1 MPERSE
7 GRGGQPRDHSAHP
20 RGVSM
25 RRFAQLCL
33 ALSGT
38 TSSSRKVELLAA
50 YFRAA
55 APADA
60 AIALAYLLGQ
70 RGRRPV
76 SSTLL
81 RTWACD
87 AAGIP
92 HWLFDASF
100 ESVGDLGETLALIV
114 EDSPDAADEPPSLAV
129 FVERY
134 VASLAGADVADAKSI
149 VLDAWRQL
157 TLDERFI
164 YHKLIGGAFR
174 MGVARGLVLRA
185 ISEVS
190 GLDLATVTHRLTGT
204 FDASERGWQR
214 LIHHDESDALPTR
227 PYPFCLAT
235 QLDISPDELGAIDDW
250 LIERKFDGIRCQ
262 VLRRGDAVAVV
273 SRGEERIDGSFP
285 ELVALARRLPSGTV
299 IDGEVLLIEGDRILP
314 FQRLQTR
321 INAKRAAW
329 LSEPG
334 LFESERIVLRAYD
347 LLEQDGVD
355 VRSRPLAE
363 RRAALE
369 SLVAQLADD
378 RLQLSPRL
386 QPRDWSE
393 AAAERSHSRELG
405 VEGLMLKRL
414 DAAYGIG
421 RERKAGWWKWK
432 VDPYTIDAVLIAA
445 QPGSGRRANLLTD
458 YTFGIWRRGKEGDEL
473 VTIAKAYSGL
483 TDEEIAE
490 VDRLARATTIAKKG
504 PLRLLEPTL
513 VFELGFE
520 GLERSTRHK
529 AGIALRFPRMLRWR
543 KDKRPA
549 DADRIETVEALL
561 HAAKASAAIEP
572 ERAT

>member
-1 MPERSE
+1 
-7 GRGGQPRDHSAHP
+7 
-20 RGVSM
+20 M
-25 RRFAQLCL
+25 RRFAHLCL

-50 YFRAA
+50 YFRTA
-55 APADA
+55 APTDA

-81 RTWACD
+81 RTWACE

-92 HWLFDASF
+92 HWLFDASY
-100 ESVGDLGETLALIV
+100 ESVGDLGETLALVV
-114 EDSPDAADEPPSLAV
+114 EDSPDVAAEPPSLAA
-129 FVERY
+129 FVDRF
-134 VASLAGADVADAKSI
+134 VTALSGADAADAKAI

-174 MGVARGLVLRA
+174 MGVARGLILRA

-190 GLDLATVTHRLTGT
+190 GLDLATVTHRLTGAFNAT
-204 FDASERGWQR
+204 ATGWER
-214 LIHHDESDALPTR
+214 LIHRDDSDSLPTR
-227 PYPFCLAT
+227 PYPFCLAA
-235 QLDISPDELGAIDDW
+235 QLDIDPSELGPIDAW

-262 VLRRGDAVAVV
+262 VLRRGEAVAVV

-285 ELVALARRLPSGTV
+285 ELVALARRLPEGTV
-299 IDGEVLLIEGDRILP
+299 IDGEVLLMEGDRIQP

-321 INAKRAAW
+321 INAKRGAW
-329 LSEPG
+329 LAEPG
-334 LFESERIVLRAYD
+334 LFETERIVVRAYD
-347 LLEQDGVD
+347 LLEMAGVD
-355 VRSRPLAE
+355 QRARPLSE
-363 RRAALE
+363 RRAELE
-369 SLVAQLADD
+369 RLVERVDDD

-386 QPRDWSE
+386 TPREWTG
-393 AAAERSHSRELG
+393 AAFERSRSRELG

-414 DAAYGIG
+414 DASYGIG
-421 RERKAGWWKWK
+421 RERKSGWWKWK

-458 YTFGIWRRGKEGDEL
+458 YTFGVWRCGKDGDEL

-490 VDRLARATTIAKKG
+490 VDRLARASTVAKKG
-504 PLRLLEPTL
+504 PLRLLEPSL

-543 KDKRPA
+543 RDKKPA
-549 DADRIETVEALL
+549 DADRLQAVEALL
-561 HAAKASAAIEP
+561 FAVRASRDFDGTEP
-572 ERAT
+572 S